1 MNNAIVVLYEGQAPS
16 ESFVRELGTA
26 VSNTFAFGAG
36 DVKIMHFDQNA
47 IAKAIVRR
55 GVDEIILPADVKI
68 MHTDDQDT
76 VTKATDSAVTFIREK
91 FKDAISTGSNIRF
104 VLNFQKALSEAKAR
118 KALNPCITGD
128 DDEDAAIIG
137 AVDIIRKHAD
147 YIIAKRKLSK
157 GLVNAILT
165 VADNL

>member
-26 VSNTFAFGAG
+26 ISNTFAFGAG
-36 DVKIMHFDQNA
+36 DVKIIHFDQNA

-55 GVDEIILPADVKI
+55 GVDEVILPADIK
-68 MHTDDQDT
+68 MHANDQDM
-76 VTKATDSAVTFIREK
+76 VTKAIDSAVTFVREK
-91 FKDAISTGSNIRF
+91 FKAAISTGNNIRF
-104 VLNFQKALSEAKAR
+104 VINFQKALSEAKAR
-118 KALNPCITGD
+118 KALNPGVTGD

-137 AVDIIRKHAD
+137 AVDIIRNHAD

-157 GLVNAILT
+157 GLVNTILT

>member
-16 ESFVRELGTA
+16 ESFIKEVGTA

-36 DVKIMHFDQNA
+36 DVKVMHFDQNA
-47 IAKAIVRR
+47 IANALVKR
-55 GVDEIILPADVKI
+55 GVDEIILPVNV
-68 MHTDDQDT
+68 MTLNDQDAIA
-76 VTKATDSAVTFIREK
+76 KAIDSAVTFIREK
-91 FKDAISTGSNIRF
+91 FKPAISTGSNIRF
-104 VLNFQKALSEAKAR
+104 VINFQKALSEAKAR
-118 KALNPCITGD
+118 KALNPGVTGD
-128 DDEDAAIIG
+128 DDEDAAIIN

-157 GLVNAILT
+157 GLVNTILT